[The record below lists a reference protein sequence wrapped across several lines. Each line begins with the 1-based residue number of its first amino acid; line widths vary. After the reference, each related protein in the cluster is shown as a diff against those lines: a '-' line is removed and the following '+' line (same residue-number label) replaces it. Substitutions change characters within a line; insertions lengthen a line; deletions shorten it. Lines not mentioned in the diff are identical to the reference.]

1 MRHEVLRAVQAVT
14 LMLTCSAMLAV
25 QVEAGQGRGRG
36 REKRDGVTAVL
47 TDRTPGTPTSP
58 RGRGRHTDPGT
69 SRGRFVRSVGTTKTN
84 QRNPA
89 PGTPRRRRVRR
100 GHARD

>member
-1 MRHEVLRAVQAVT
+1 MRHKIMRAVQAVA
-14 LMLTCSAMLAV
+14 LLLACSTMLAV
-25 QVEAGQGRGRG
+25 QVDAGQGRGKG
-36 REKRDGVTAVL
+36 RRKRDGVTVAL

-58 RGRGRHTDPGT
+58 RGRGRNTDPGT

-84 QRNPA
+84 RRNPA